1 MFSTATNEL
10 HPSAGKEQANKEF
23 ERGIAWRN
31 FLRFSCHSLKFYF
44 YGIVTVD
51 CYFSSLCFLVDL
63 VVYSLTET

>member
-23 ERGIAWRN
+23 QRGIAWRN

-44 YGIVTVD
+44 YRIVKVNR
-51 CYFSSLCFLVDL
+51 YFSTLCFLVNL
-63 VVYSLTET
+63 IVYSLTWT